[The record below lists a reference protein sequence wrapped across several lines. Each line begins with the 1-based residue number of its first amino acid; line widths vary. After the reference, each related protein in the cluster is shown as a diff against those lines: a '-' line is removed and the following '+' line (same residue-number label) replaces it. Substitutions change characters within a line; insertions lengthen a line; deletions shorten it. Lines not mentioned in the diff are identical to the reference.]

1 MSAATG
7 LRTQFAVSVRLTVL
21 TPAGEQVFQVPV
33 GTSVRDALDLTELR
47 VRAACGGTGGC
58 GACGLT
64 LIGGAVTPPTTA
76 EYMKLPAAE
85 RAQGVRLACQ
95 MRLQGDARVRIDDP
109 APPSQW
115 CSIPSENLIPSPGA
129 LPQLDK
135 HVYGVAVDLGTTH
148 IRLALWNRK
157 TGQRIATRRGPN
169 PQGAF
174 GADVLNR
181 LAAARDNPERA
192 AELAKLARTAIIQA
206 VRDILK
212 RDVGEVTPMLKE
224 IGELVVV
231 GNTAM
236 LALLSG
242 CGGEQLLDPV
252 HWAGR
257 VDCQPTD
264 RGAFQAQWFMP
275 NARIHLADAVAGF
288 IGSDLLADLLVTRLT
303 ESAGGALLLDVGTN
317 TELALWDGARLHVT
331 AVPGGPAF
339 EGVGL
344 RNGMAAETGAIC
356 RVRHSGCR
364 PASPEKGIP
373 FGHADFS
380 FETVAGTP
388 ARGFCGSGLV
398 DAVAVLLSAGKLKP
412 SGRFVVS
419 PGKDGF
425 LLDPDNPRTAL
436 FSQDIDTFQR
446 AKAATAAAMA
456 ALLQRAGMGWSDI
469 RRLCVCGAFGHRLGI
484 AHAQS
489 LGLLPPLDP
498 ARIELFADASL
509 AGAEIGLL
517 HPDAGAATFAA
528 LGERI
533 TALNLAQVSDYDDRY
548 IDHLRLRP
556 IDLNKSA

>member
-1 MSAATG
+1 MG
-7 LRTQFAVSVRLTVL
+7 VDQVHLTVV
-21 TPAGEQVFQVPV
+21 TPAGEQVFEVPL

-58 GACGLT
+58 GACGVMLMD
-64 LIGGAVTPPTTA
+64 GAVTPPTTA
-76 EYMKLPAAE
+76 EFMKLLPAE
-85 RAQGVRLACQ
+85 RAQGARLACQ

-115 CSIPSENLIPSPGA
+115 RSIPAEELIPAPGA
-129 LPQLDK
+129 LPELTQ

-157 TGQRIATRRGPN
+157 AGQRIATRRGPN

-181 LAAARDNPERA
+181 LSAAHGNPARA
-192 AELAKLARTAIIQA
+192 AELAKLARTAIVQA

-224 IGELVVV
+224 IGEVIIV

-236 LALLSG
+236 LTLLSG
-242 CGGEQLLDPV
+242 QGGDTLLDPD

-264 RGAFQAQWFMP
+264 RSAFQAQWFMP
-275 NARIHLADAVAGF
+275 HAAIHLVDAVAGF
-288 IGSDLLADLLVTRLT
+288 IGSDLLADLVATRLT
-303 ESAGGALLLDVGTN
+303 EGAAGALLLDVGTN
-317 TELALWDGARLHVT
+317 TEIALWDGTRLHVT

-344 RNGMAAETGAIC
+344 RNGMAAETGAIH
-356 RVRHSGCR
+356 RVCR
-364 PASPEKGIP
+364 PAG
-373 FGHADFS
+373 ADFS

-398 DAVAVLLSAGKLKP
+398 DAVAVLLAADQIKP

-419 PGKDGF
+419 PGPDGF
-425 LLDPDNPRTAL
+425 HLDPANPRTAL
-436 FSQDIDTFQR
+436 FGQDIDTFQR

-456 ALLQRAGMGWSDI
+456 ALLQRAGMGWRDI
-469 RRLCVCGAFGHRLGI
+469 TRLCVCGAFGHRLDI
-484 AHAQS
+484 ANAQAV
-489 LGLLPPLDP
+489 GLLPSLDA

-517 HPDAGAATFAA
+517 QQGGATAFAA
-528 LGERI
+528 LGDKVDAI
-533 TALNLAQVSDYDDRY
+533 NLSQVSDYDDRY

-556 IDLNKSA
+556 IDMNKNA